1 MSVKNNK
8 SVELE
13 LTRELV
19 EQHIVAA
26 LGVVP
31 GRFHRD
37 VDAWLEEDFGSG
49 DASIWTQNPIAR
61 RMRVEIIAKQDFKL
75 CGLYFM
81 AAIFQRAHGFARCQ
95 LFSQFSDGA
104 EVKRGEVVLRGEGDA
119 AALLLGE
126 RVSLN
131 LTARLSGVASKTL
144 QMKRL
149 IQAAVAGY
157 NIAAPALLETRKT
170 TPGIRL
176 YEKYAT
182 RVGGARNHRHS
193 LDTGLMLKENHLRSF
208 GGISAALQK
217 ARTEAAILTR
227 IEVEVSSLPE
237 FNEALRG
244 GADVIMLD
252 NFSLQDIKE
261 AVELR
266 RKSGHSVA
274 LEVSGNL
281 TEENISAAAQL
292 GVDYLSS
299 GALIHQATWVDLSM
313 QLYPL
318 E

>member
-75 CGLYFM
+75 CGLCFM

-131 LTARLSGVASKTL
+131 LTARLSGVASKTQ
-144 QMKRL
+144 QMRL
-149 IQAAVAGY
+149 G
-157 NIAAPALLETRKT
+157 
-170 TPGIRL
+170 
-176 YEKYAT
+176 
-182 RVGGARNHRHS
+182 
-193 LDTGLMLKENHLRSF
+193 
-208 GGISAALQK
+208 SAQNNP
-217 ARTEAAILTR
+217 T
-227 IEVEVSSLPE
+227 
-237 FNEALRG
+237 
-244 GADVIMLD
+244 
-252 NFSLQDIKE
+252 
-261 AVELR
+261 
-266 RKSGHSVA
+266 SG
-274 LEVSGNL
+274 
-281 TEENISAAAQL
+281 
-292 GVDYLSS
+292 
-299 GALIHQATWVDLSM
+299 
-313 QLYPL
+313 
-318 E
+318 